1 MSRFHRWFG
10 IALAIVFLATGQ
22 YMNLVAHVSE
32 LAIGPRILYRSRHI
46 YVLLAALLHLML
58 GAYLTSAP
66 RGRARVLQQL
76 GSALITIGSG
86 LLVVAF
92 FADAPRADL
101 VPLDLVFS
109 PWGIYSV
116 ASGTVLHAIGAATQR
131 RITAPAPTQ
140 HGVEHLGQQRSG
152 VAG

>member
-10 IALAIVFLATGQ
+10 IALTVVFLATGQ

-32 LAIGPRILYRSRHI
+32 LTIGPRVLYRSRHI
-46 YVLLAALLHLML
+46 YVLMTALLHLSL

-66 RGRARVLQQL
+66 RGSARVLQQL
-76 GSALITIGSG
+76 GSALITLGSG

-92 FADAPRADL
+92 FVDASRANL
-101 VPLDLVFS
+101 VPLDVVFS

-116 ASGTVLHAIGAATQR
+116 AGGTLLHAIAAAIQR
-131 RITAPAPTQ
+131 RIIALAPAQ
-140 HGVEHLGQQRSG
+140 DGVEPL
-152 VAG
+152 